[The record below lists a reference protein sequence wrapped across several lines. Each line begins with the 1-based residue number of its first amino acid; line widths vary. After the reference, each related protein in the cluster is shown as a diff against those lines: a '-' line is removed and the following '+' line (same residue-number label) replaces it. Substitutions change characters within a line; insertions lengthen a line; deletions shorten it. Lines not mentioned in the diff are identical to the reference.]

1 MHAAFRSGTAKLLDS
16 QDARHQGEEHLRPVR
31 RALNQGPQGLPD
43 HEVEGDLHALVVVRD
58 ENLKAVFL
66 GDQACERKLQLQ
78 IYLPIR
84 AQ

>member
-1 MHAAFRSGTAKLLDS
+1 MRGTK
-16 QDARHQGEEHLRPVR
+16 ARNTCDQSVVPSI
-31 RALNQGPQGLPD
+31 RALRVCLT

-78 IYLPIR
+78 IDLPIR